1 MHNPPL
7 LPSTVPL
14 EQTPYS
20 PQQASAAEVSRLRLS
35 AYDPRAV
42 GGRQTIRLSLPS
54 HFAMGLDNL
63 ELRVRCDLLPLKT
76 SQYRFVRA
84 LSGEWQSILLS
95 FSSRN
100 KEHGQYPLE
109 MELRFH
115 QEQTCVKR
123 WLCSTVL
130 LLPRS
135 DATLSE
141 IHQVFLASQ
150 KNVRVIAEDG
160 AIARLQQ
167 GQLDSG
173 RHRQLNVEVIARDA
187 SLAQVALPSEE
198 NQSQSEIAP
207 GYLAW
212 DEVLVEVA
220 AQAMTQEQALQREY
234 QQKSLA
240 TSANTAAAAPA
251 LTVEE
256 RWCAFYHPVRHHW
269 LRILEGETWRIGR
282 AVEQETPAFTKPA
295 DIQIAHPRISAM
307 HATLQRQE
315 DGVELID
322 SSRYGVLLNG
332 ERLAP
337 LRPVRLQI
345 GDCID
350 LCASFAGT
358 LVWQVIALDSKM
370 LVLQQSSEHGA
381 FETLCLVFQAE
392 QEKPSPIS
400 TIYQALAQMQMQTHA
415 RGIPDFDTASTH
427 TRVSTW
433 RRFEQSYPQQI

>member
-1 MHNPPL
+1 MHIPPI
-7 LPSTVPL
+7 LPSTVPV

-20 PQQASAAEVSRLRLS
+20 PQQGSSADVFRLRLS

-42 GGRQTIRLSLPS
+42 GGRQTIRLSLS
-54 HFAMGLDNL
+54 SDFALGLDNV

-115 QEQTCVKR
+115 QEQTCIKR

-187 SLAQVALPSEE
+187 SLAQVALPSEA
-198 NQSQSEIAP
+198 NQGYSEIAP

-240 TSANTAAAAPA
+240 TSANTAAPA
-251 LTVEE
+251 LMAEE

-282 AVEQETPAFTKPA
+282 AVEQETSALTRPA

-358 LVWQVIALDSKM
+358 LVWEVIALNSKM

-381 FETLCLVFQAE
+381 FETLCLVFHAE
-392 QEKPSPIS
+392 QDKPFPIS
-400 TIYQALAQMQMQTHA
+400 TVYQALAQMQVQTQA
-415 RGIPDFDTASTH
+415 RGIPDFDTASANTH
-427 TRVSTW
+427 VSTW